1 MEKPYWGVDLGG
13 TKIEVS
19 VFHFDNKSIDI
30 IDRRRVPTEASKG
43 YKHIINQVNKVINE
57 TREVTGLIPKHIGF
71 STPGTVEPSSGLM
84 KNCNT
89 IVMNGQPMLADLI
102 QSLSVP
108 VTLTNDANCFAL
120 AEAKMGIVPDVV
132 PDAKV
137 VFGVIMGSG
146 CGGGVVVNGQV
157 IGGLHGIGG
166 EWGHNFL
173 DESGGD
179 CYCGCNGCVENII
192 SGTALQ
198 NYYETTSGQKRNMK
212 EIVEAYRAG
221 TDPIA
226 EKTMLRLF
234 SMFGK
239 AISVIIN
246 ILDPDAIV
254 IGGGLGN
261 IDELYTH
268 GVSAVKEHIF
278 NKRVVNTPFLKPKLG
293 DSAGVFGAALAGLN
307 N

>member
-1 MEKPYWGVDLGG
+1 MSNKEPFWGVDLGG

-19 VFHFDNKSIDI
+19 VFHFNHQSIDI
-30 IDRRRVPTEASKG
+30 IDRRRVPTEADKG
-43 YKHIINQVNKVINE
+43 YDHIISQVGKVIKE
-57 TREVTGLIPKHIGF
+57 AREATGLIPNHIGF
-71 STPGTVEPSSGLM
+71 STPGTVEPSTGLM

-89 IVMNGQPMLADLI
+89 VAMNGKPMQSDLKEK
-102 QSLSVP
+102 LGVP
-108 VTLTNDANCFAL
+108 ITLTNDANCFAL
-120 AEAKMGIVPDVV
+120 AETKMGIVPDVV
-132 PDAKV
+132 PNAKV

-157 IGGLHGIGG
+157 ITGLHGIGG
-166 EWGHNFL
+166 EWGHNYL

-179 CYCGCNGCVENII
+179 CYCGCVGCVENII

-198 NYYETTSGQKRNMK
+198 DYYERQSGERKIMK

-226 EKTMLRLF
+226 VETMERLF

-246 ILDPDAIV
+246 VLDPDAIV

-268 GVSAVKEHIF
+268 GVKAVEDNIF
-278 NKRVVNTPFLKPKLG
+278 NKRVVNTPFLRPKLG
-293 DSAGVFGAALAGLN
+293 DSAGVFGAALAR
-307 N
+307 

>member
-1 MEKPYWGVDLGG
+1 MSANEPFWGVDLGG

-19 VFHFDNKSIDI
+19 VFHFNNNAIDI

-43 YKHIINQVNKVINE
+43 YDHIISQICKVIDE
-57 TREVTGLIPKHIGF
+57 AREATGLIPNHIGF
-71 STPGTVEPSSGLM
+71 STPGTVEPSTGLM

-89 IVMNGQPMLADLI
+89 VVMNGQPMQSDLTEKLA
-102 QSLSVP
+102 VP

-120 AEAKMGIVPDVV
+120 AETKMGIVPDVV
-132 PDAKV
+132 PNAKV

-157 IGGLHGIGG
+157 ITGLHGIGG

-179 CYCGCNGCVENII
+179 CYCGCVGCVENII

-198 NYYETTSGQKRNMK
+198 NYYEKQAGQRKLMK
-212 EIVEAYRAG
+212 DIVESYRAG

-226 EKTMLRLF
+226 QQTMNRMF

-246 ILDPDAIV
+246 VLDPDAIV

-261 IDELYTH
+261 IDELYIH
-268 GVSAVKEHIF
+268 GVKAVEDNIF
-278 NKRVVNTPFLKPKLG
+278 NKRVVNTPFLRPKLG
-293 DSAGVFGAALAGLN
+293 DSAGVFGAALAR
-307 N
+307 

>member
-1 MEKPYWGVDLGG
+1 MSKPYWGVDLGG

-19 VFHFDNKSIDI
+19 VFHLVDGVVDI
-30 IDRRRVPTEASKG
+30 IDRRRVPTEADQG
-43 YKHIINQVNKVINE
+43 YQHICDQVQKVVSE
-57 TREVTGLIPKHIGF
+57 SRAVTGLVPDHIGF
-71 STPGTVEPSSGLM
+71 STPGTTEPSTGLM

-89 IVMNGQPMLADLI
+89 VVMNGQPMATDLAKVLG
-102 QSLSVP
+102 VP
-108 VTLTNDANCFAL
+108 VTLTNDANCFAV
-120 AEAKMGIVPDVV
+120 AEAKIGIVPDEV
-132 PDAKV
+132 PGAQV

-157 IGGLHGIGG
+157 ITGLHGIGG

-179 CYCGCNGCVENII
+179 CYCGCVGCVENVI

-198 NYYETTSGQKRNMK
+198 KYYLQESGEQKVMK
-212 EIVEAYRAG
+212 EIVDGYRAG

-226 EKTMLRLF
+226 TQTMERLYQ
-234 SMFGK
+234 MFGK

-246 ILDPDAIV
+246 VLDPDAIV
-254 IGGGLGN
+254 LGGGLGN

-268 GVSAVKEHIF
+268 GVAAVQDHIF
-278 NKRVVNTPFLKPKLG
+278 NKRVVNTPFLRPKLG
-293 DSAGVFGAALAGLN
+293 DSAGVFGAALITG
-307 N
+307 